1 MNIKL
6 NNISSLDLFRGIAA
20 YGVAICHFYYYL
32 YNLNNFQFYSIF
44 FVEFFFVLSGFVLT
58 PQLQR
63 VYNNTKNTK
72 IFYFRRWLRTIPPY
86 LIALVC
92 YSIVFL
98 KFDIDT
104 LKYLLFIQNTFN
116 NFVDSDY
123 FYIAWSLSI
132 EEFFYLVFPPFYQ
145 FSNLTLLF
153 IMCNNIGFPQT
164 STIGLGFILVIFPS
178 LVP

>member
-63 VYNNTKNTK
+63 VIFINK
-72 IFYFRRWLRTIPPY
+72 IWEFLRNGKKYWLLQR
-86 LIALVC
+86 
-92 YSIVFL
+92 F
-98 KFDIDT
+98 
-104 LKYLLFIQNTFN
+104 FISE
-116 NFVDSDY
+116 D
-123 FYIAWSLSI
+123 
-132 EEFFYLVFPPFYQ
+132 
-145 FSNLTLLF
+145 
-153 IMCNNIGFPQT
+153 
-164 STIGLGFILVIFPS
+164 GLELYHHT
-178 LVP
+178 